1 MMKAEDQ
8 TTIEIDGSQGEGGG
22 QILRTALALSLITGQ
37 AFSLVNIRARRPK
50 PGLMRQH
57 LACVQAAVAVGGGPE
72 HCQAL
77 DAGGN
82 AVQIG
87 ASQLRFTPGP
97 VRGGDY
103 EFAVGSAGSCMLV
116 LQTVL
121 WPLALAAQPSNIRL
135 RGGTHNPMAPSA
147 TFLSRMAPYLS
158 GGGPAVYAL
167 EVQRHGFYPAGGGEV
182 HVRIAPPPDGL
193 AAIHLMERGARL
205 EAWAECLHAGI
216 PKGVAGREL
225 DVLGR
230 ALGWTQDQLRDRGLR
245 SNEGPGN
252 ALQVVLQFEHIT
264 EVLTAFGEKGVGAE
278 EVARTVLRET
288 QAYLAH
294 HAPVGEHLADQL
306 MIPLALAALQGKV
319 GQYWTTNISEHARTN
334 AKVIEQFL
342 QLRFDLKPLGSGTL
356 VTIQNAALISDPT
369 AADALHDARAVQI

>member
-1 MMKAEDQ
+1 MTRTMQ
-8 TTIEIDGSQGEGGG
+8 TEVKDMIEIDGSQGEGGG

-37 AFSLVNIRARRPK
+37 AFKLVNIRAKRPK

-77 DAGGN
+77 DADGG

-121 WPLALAAQPSNIRL
+121 WPLVLAAQASNVVL

-147 TFLSRMAPYLS
+147 TFLSRMAPYFS
-158 GGGPAVYAL
+158 GGGQAVYAL

-182 HVRIAPPPDGL
+182 RVRIAPPPEGL
-193 AAIHLMERGARL
+193 AAIHLMERGALL

-216 PKGVAGREL
+216 PKGVASREL
-225 DVLGR
+225 DVLGH
-230 ALGWTQDQLRDRGLR
+230 ALGWAETQLRDRGLR

-252 ALQVVLQFEHIT
+252 ALQVILQFEHIT
-264 EVLTAFGEKGVGAE
+264 EVLTAFGEKSVSAE
-278 EVARTVLRET
+278 AVARKVLREV

-294 HAPVGEHLADQL
+294 RAPVGENLADQL
-306 MIPLALAALQGKV
+306 MIPVALAALQAKP
-319 GQYWTTNISEHARTN
+319 GQYWATSLSEHTRTN
-334 AKVIEQFL
+334 ARVIAQFL
-342 QLRFDLKPLGSGTL
+342 PLQFVMEPLEGGGL
-356 VTIQNAALISDPT
+356 VRVET
-369 AADALHDARAVQI
+369 

>member
-1 MMKAEDQ
+1 MMKTEVK
-8 TTIEIDGSQGEGGG
+8 TVVEIDGSQGEGGG

-37 AFSLVNIRARRPK
+37 AFSLVNIRAKRPK

-57 LACVQAAVAVGGGPE
+57 LACVQAAVAAGGGPE

-77 DAGGN
+77 DADGN

-121 WPLALAAQPSNIRL
+121 WPLVLAAQPSNITL

-147 TFLSRMAPYLS
+147 TFLSRMAPYFS
-158 GGGPAVYAL
+158 GGGQAVYAL

-182 HVRIAPPPDGL
+182 RVRIAPPPDGL

-216 PKGVAGREL
+216 PKGVAGDLPPTNRTSYSSKKSINPEN
-225 DVLGR
+225 DGHENKQIQRRADHWFPAAGR
-230 ALGWTQDQLRDRGLR
+230 GWD
-245 SNEGPGN
+245 
-252 ALQVVLQFEHIT
+252 
-264 EVLTAFGEKGVGAE
+264 
-278 EVARTVLRET
+278 
-288 QAYLAH
+288 
-294 HAPVGEHLADQL
+294 ADQ
-306 MIPLALAALQGKV
+306 GD
-319 GQYWTTNISEHARTN
+319 RT
-334 AKVIEQFL
+334 QTWF
-342 QLRFDLKPLGSGTL
+342 Q
-356 VTIQNAALISDPT
+356 
-369 AADALHDARAVQI
+369 

>member
-1 MMKAEDQ
+1 MKIELEN
-8 TTIEIDGSQGEGGG
+8 TIEIDGSQGEGGG

-37 AFSLVNIRARRPK
+37 AFSLINIRAKRPN

-57 LACVQAAVAVGGGPE
+57 LACVQAAVAVGGGPA
-72 HCQAL
+72 HCNAV
-77 DAGGN
+77 DAEGV

-87 ASQLRFTPGP
+87 AGQLTFRPGP

-103 EFAVGSAGSCMLV
+103 EFAIGSAGSCMLV

-121 WPLALAAQPSNIRL
+121 WPLALAAQPSNLTL

-147 TFLSRMAPYLS
+147 TFLSRMAPYFS
-158 GGGPAVYAL
+158 GAGQAVYAL

-182 HVRIAPPPDGL
+182 QVRIAPPPDGL

-205 EAWAECLHAGI
+205 EAWVECLHAGI

-225 DVLGR
+225 EVLGR
-230 ALGWTQDQLRDRGLR
+230 ALGWTENQLRDRALR

-252 ALQVVLQFEHIT
+252 ALQVILQFEHIT
-264 EVLTAFGEKGVGAE
+264 EVLTAFGEKSVSAE
-278 EVARTVLRET
+278 EVARKVLREV

-294 HAPVGEHLADQL
+294 SAPVGEHLADQL
-306 MIPLALAALQGKV
+306 MIPMALAALQGKA
-319 GQYWTTNISEHARTN
+319 GQYWATSLSEHTRTN
-334 AKVIEQFL
+334 ASVIEQFL
-342 QLRFDLKPLGSGTL
+342 PLRFVMEPLDGGWL
-356 VTIQNAALISDPT
+356 VRVET
-369 AADALHDARAVQI
+369 

>member
-1 MMKAEDQ
+1 M
-8 TTIEIDGSQGEGGG
+8 IEIDGSQGEGGG

-37 AFSLVNIRARRPK
+37 AFSLVNIRAKRPK

-57 LACVQAAVAVGGGPE
+57 LACVQAAVAVGGGSE
-72 HCQAL
+72 RCQAV
-77 DAGGN
+77 DADGN
-82 AVQIG
+82 AVQIS
-87 ASQLRFTPGP
+87 ASQLSFTPGP

-121 WPLALAAQPSNIRL
+121 WPLALAAQASNLTL

-147 TFLSRMAPYLS
+147 TFLKRMAPYFS
-158 GGGPAVYAL
+158 GGGQAVYAL

-182 HVRIAPPPDGL
+182 RVRIAPPPDGM
-193 AAIHLMERGARL
+193 AAIHLMERGAPV
-205 EAWAECLHAGI
+205 EAWVECLHAGI
-216 PKGVAGREL
+216 PKGVACREL

-230 ALGWTQDQLRDRGLR
+230 ALGWTPDQLRDRALR

-252 ALQVVLQFEHIT
+252 ALQVILQFEHIT
-264 EVLTAFGEKGVGAE
+264 EVLTAFGEKNVSAE
-278 EVARTVLRET
+278 EVARTALRET

-294 HAPVGEHLADQL
+294 RAPVGEHLADQL
-306 MIPLALAALQGKV
+306 MIPVALAALQGKA
-319 GQYWTTNISEHARTN
+319 GQYWATGMSEHTRTN

-342 QLRFDLKPLGSGTL
+342 PLRFT
-356 VTIQNAALISDPT
+356 TQ
-369 AADALHDARAVQI
+369 ARGEGVVVGVAPRVA

>member
-1 MMKAEDQ
+1 MKTETKA
-8 TTIEIDGSQGEGGG
+8 TIEIDGSQGEGGG
-22 QILRTALALSLITGQ
+22 QILRTALALSLITGRS
-37 AFSLVNIRARRPK
+37 FNLVNIRAKRAK

-57 LACVQAAVAVGGGPE
+57 LACVQAAVAVGGGPV
-72 HCQAL
+72 HCHAVGA
-77 DAGGN
+77 DGA

-87 ASQLRFTPGP
+87 ASELRFSPGP
-97 VRGGDY
+97 VHAGDY

-116 LQTVL
+116 LQTIL
-121 WPLALAAQPSNIRL
+121 WPLALAAQASHVVL

-147 TFLSRMAPYLS
+147 TFLSRMAPYFS

-167 EVQRHGFYPAGGGEV
+167 ELQRHGFYPAGGGEV
-182 HVRIAPPPDGL
+182 RVRIAPPPDGL

-225 DVLGR
+225 DLLGR
-230 ALGWTQDQLRDRGLR
+230 ALGWTEDQLRDRALR

-264 EVLTAFGEKGVGAE
+264 EVLTAFGEKSVSAE
-278 EVARTVLRET
+278 EVARAVLREVQT
-288 QAYLAH
+288 YLAH
-294 HAPVGEHLADQL
+294 RAPVGEHLADQL
-306 MIPLALAALQGKV
+306 MIPMALAALQGKS
-319 GQYWTTNISEHARTN
+319 GQYWASSLSEHTLTN

-342 QLRFDLKPLGSGTL
+342 PLRIAMEPLDGGTL
-356 VTIQNAALISDPT
+356 VGCAAI
-369 AADALHDARAVQI
+369 AQHV

>member
-1 MMKAEDQ
+1 MV
-8 TTIEIDGSQGEGGG
+8 EIDGSQGEGGG

-37 AFSLVNIRARRPK
+37 AFGLVNIRAKRPK

-57 LACVQAAVAVGGGPE
+57 LACVQAAVAVGGGPA
-72 HCQAL
+72 HCQAV
-77 DAGGN
+77 DAEGT

-121 WPLALAAQPSNIRL
+121 WPLALAVQPSNITL

-147 TFLSRMAPYLS
+147 TFLSHMVRYFS
-158 GGGPAVYAL
+158 GAGQAVYAL

-182 HVRIAPPPDGL
+182 RVRVAPPPDGL
-193 AAIHLMERGARL
+193 AAIQLMERGAL
-205 EAWAECLHAGI
+205 VEAWAESLHAGI

-230 ALGWTQDQLRDRGLR
+230 ALNWAEHQLRDRALR

-264 EVLTAFGEKGVGAE
+264 EVLTAFGEKSVSAE
-278 EVARTVLRET
+278 EVARTVLREV

-294 HAPVGEHLADQL
+294 RAPVGEHLADQL
-306 MIPLALAALQGKV
+306 MIPMALAALQGKEGHFWATSV
-319 GQYWTTNISEHARTN
+319 SEHTRTN

-342 QLRFDLKPLGSGTL
+342 PLQFVMEPWDGGWM
-356 VTIQNAALISDPT
+356 VRV
-369 AADALHDARAVQI
+369 HG

>member
-1 MMKAEDQ
+1 MVKTETQ
-8 TTIEIDGSQGEGGG
+8 TTTVEIDGSQGEGGG
-22 QILRTALALSLITGQ
+22 QILRTALALSLITGK
-37 AFSLVNIRARRPK
+37 AFNLVNIRAKRPK

-72 HCQAL
+72 HCQAV
-77 DAGGN
+77 DADGN

-87 ASQLRFTPGP
+87 ASQLSFTPGP
-97 VRGGDY
+97 VHGGDY

-121 WPLALAAQPSNIRL
+121 WPLALAAHASTIVL

-147 TFLSRMAPYLS
+147 TFLNRMAPYFS
-158 GGGPAVYAL
+158 GGGQSVYAL

-182 HVRIAPPPDGL
+182 RVRIAPPADGL

-230 ALGWTQDQLRDRGLR
+230 ALGWTEDQLRDRALR

-252 ALQVVLQFEHIT
+252 ALQVILQFEHIT
-264 EVLTAFGEKGVGAE
+264 EVLTAFGEKSISAE

-294 HAPVGEHLADQL
+294 RAPVGEHLADQL
-306 MIPLALAALQGKV
+306 MLPMALAALQGKA
-319 GQYWTTNISEHARTN
+319 GQYWATSMSEHTRTN

-342 QLRFDLKPLGSGTL
+342 PLRFVMDPLDGGVL
-356 VTIQNAALISDPT
+356 VQTKKS
-369 AADALHDARAVQI
+369 

>member
-1 MMKAEDQ
+1 MKTEEK

-22 QILRTALALSLITGQ
+22 QILRTALALSLISGQ
-37 AFSLVNIRARRPK
+37 AFSLVNIRAKRPK

-72 HCQAL
+72 HCQAS
-77 DAGGN
+77 DGNGN

-87 ASQLRFTPGP
+87 ANQLRFTPGP

-121 WPLALAAQPSNIRL
+121 WPLALTTQASNIVL

-147 TFLSRMAPYLS
+147 TFLSRMAPYFS
-158 GGGPAVYAL
+158 GGGQAVYTL
-167 EVQRHGFYPAGGGEV
+167 DVQRHGFYPAGGGAV
-182 HVRIAPPPDGL
+182 RVRIAPPPDGL
-193 AAIHLMERGARL
+193 TAINLMERGAAL
-205 EAWAECLHAGI
+205 ESWAECLHAGI
-216 PKGVAGREL
+216 PKGVASREL

-230 ALGWTQDQLRDRGLR
+230 ALGWTEDQLRDRALR

-264 EVLTAFGEKGVGAE
+264 EVLTAFGEKSLSAE

-294 HAPVGEHLADQL
+294 RAPVGEHLADQL
-306 MIPLALAALQGKV
+306 MIPMALAALQGKP
-319 GQYWTTNISEHARTN
+319 GQYWATTTSEHTCTN
-334 AKVIEQFL
+334 ARVIEQFL
-342 QLRFDLKPLGSGTL
+342 PVRFLIEPLDSGTL
-356 VTIQNAALISDPT
+356 VSVENTLPSASD
-369 AADALHDARAVQI
+369 